1 MTTLSQPC
9 RTDTVDAVTL
19 AQQLIRF
26 DTTNPPGREADCIRF
41 IDDLLTSAGIATQII
56 AKDPQRPNLI
66 ARLPGRGEAPP
77 LLLHAHVDVVPTTG
91 QSWSHPPFSGDLRE
105 EHVWGRGAIDMKGS
119 LAAMLAALLRLN
131 TQATLP
137 AGDIILAVV
146 ADEENG
152 SAVGAR
158 YLVQEHAHLFDHVA
172 YAIGE
177 DGGASL
183 ELDGSRRLHP
193 IVVAEKRAV
202 WLRATFRGPA
212 GHASRIPAAHA
223 APRLLTRLLNALS
236 DGGLGPEPSAVTV
249 HMLSELAAA
258 HPGPIGQALLRFR
271 DDPADLRA
279 LDHLSERDA
288 LFLRSISQH
297 TANPTVIRA
306 GHKTNVIPGEISV
319 DIDGRLL
326 PGTFTTDDFIAALKA
341 KASFPLDIDILVEGE
356 AMPEPVLGPFYQRM
370 AHVLRD
376 ADPDGIPVPMT
387 TTAST
392 DARLFPQLGIASY
405 GFMPLL
411 LPAGSA
417 YRDLLH
423 APDERIP
430 VDALHFATHCYQQL
444 LLSYP

>member
-1 MTTLSQPC
+1 MTAIPAAATP
-9 RTDTVDAVTL
+9 DAVAL

-26 DTTNPPGREADCIRF
+26 DTTNPPGHEAACIRF
-41 IDDLLTSAGIATQII
+41 IDTLLSDAGIATRIV

-91 QSWSHPPFSGDLRE
+91 QTWSHPPFSGDLRE
-105 EHVWGRGAIDMKGS
+105 GHVWGRGAIDMKGS
-119 LAAMLAALLRLN
+119 LAGMLAALLRLKAHG
-131 TQATLP
+131 TPP
-137 AGDIILAVV
+137 AGDIVLAVV

-158 YLVQEHAHLFDHVA
+158 FLVQEHGHLFDKVA

-177 DGGASL
+177 DGGACL
-183 ELDGSRRLHP
+183 ELGGERRLHP

-202 WLRATFRGPA
+202 WLRATLHGPA
-212 GHASRIPAAHA
+212 GHASRVTPATA
-223 APRLLTRLLNALS
+223 APRLLSRLLNAL
-236 DGGLGPEPSAVTV
+236 DGGGLGPRSTEVTAR
-249 HMLSELAAA
+249 MLTALADA
-258 HPGPIGQALLRFR
+258 HPGPRGEALLRFR
-271 DDPADLRA
+271 DDPATTTG
-279 LDHLSERDA
+279 LDALSERD
-288 LFLRSISQH
+288 LLYLRSVSQH

-306 GHKTNVIPGEISV
+306 GIKTNVVPGEISV

-326 PGTFTTDDFIAALKA
+326 PGAYSADDFIAALKE
-341 KASFPLDIDILVEGE
+341 KAGVPMAVEVLVEGE
-356 AMPEPVLGPFYQRM
+356 QMPEPIFGAFYDRM
-370 AHVLRD
+370 AEVLRH
-376 ADPDGIPVPMT
+376 ADPDGTPVPMI

-411 LPAGSA
+411 LPAGSS

-423 APDERIP
+423 APDERVP
-430 VDALHFATHCYQQL
+430 VEALHFGTRCFEQL
-444 LLSYP
+444 LLAYP

>member
-1 MTTLSQPC
+1 MTTATS
-9 RTDTVDAVTL
+9 RRSAAGTIDAVAL

-26 DTTNPPGREADCIRF
+26 DTTNPPGREADCVRF
-41 IDDLLTSAGIATQII
+41 VDDLLTRAGIATRII
-56 AKDPQRPNLI
+56 AKDPLRPNLI

-91 QSWSHPPFSGDLRE
+91 QRWSHPPFSGDLRE
-105 EHVWGRGAIDMKGS
+105 GHVWGRGAIDMKGS
-119 LAAMLAALLRLN
+119 LASMLAALLRLDAQG
-131 TQATLP
+131 TPP

-146 ADEENG
+146 TDEENG
-152 SAVGAR
+152 SGAGAR
-158 YLVQEHAHLFDHVA
+158 HLVHEHPHLFDGVA
-172 YAIGE
+172 HAIGE

-212 GHASRIPAAHA
+212 GHASRIPPAHA

-236 DGGLGPEPSAVTV
+236 DGGLDPQPSDVTS
-249 HMLSELAAA
+249 HMLGELATA
-258 HPGPIGQALLRFR
+258 HPGPIGEALLRFR
-271 DDPADLRA
+271 DDPADIRA
-279 LDHLSERDA
+279 LDRLSERDA
-288 LFLRSISQH
+288 LFLRSISRH
-297 TANPTVIRA
+297 TANPTVITA

-326 PGTFTTDDFIAALKA
+326 PGLSTEDFIAALRA
-341 KASFPLDIDILVEGE
+341 KAGFPMDIEILVEGE
-356 AMPEPVLGPFYQRM
+356 AMPEPVLGPFYRRM
-370 AHVLRD
+370 AQVLRN

-411 LPAGSA
+411 LPAGSG

-430 VDALHFATHCYQQL
+430 VEALHFGTHCFEQL